1 MAGEG
6 AGRTKVREEARQE
19 MKEKKRNWKLE
30 LMIGNHQ
37 RKDFASCDED
47 VSPSPREVLEVPI
60 MGMDSD
66 STGSSNYSGP
76 GSPGLGPQRAQAQQ
90 GRDAPTQQWKAM
102 IDALRFKSVRRFS
115 TIPLLAASYEISRKS
130 LRNKLA
136 RIRNANED
144 DDDVDLDD
152 TIYLDGIPTKPSWRN
167 FTFADLAA
175 ATDDFSPEN
184 LLGKGGHAE
193 VYKGHLADGQ
203 VVAVKRL
210 MRNEKE
216 AEDKA
221 GDFLTELGIIAH
233 INHPN
238 ATRLIGFGIDQ
249 GLYFVLQLAPHGSVA
264 SSLFGSECL
273 EWPKRF
279 KVAVGV
285 AKGLQYLHH
294 DCPRRIIHRDIK
306 ASNILLSE
314 NDDAEISDFGLAKW
328 LPDKWTQHVVFPI
341 EGTFG
346 YLAPEYFMHGIV
358 DEKTDV
364 FAFGVLLL
372 ELITGRRAVDSN
384 SRESL
389 VIWAKPLLEA
399 KNVKEIA
406 DPRLVEKYDP
416 TEMKCAMATASMC
429 IHHMSS
435 KRPYMNQVVQLLKGE
450 EVAIELSQTSIA
462 PRSLLLDA
470 CDLEDYTCSNYL
482 NDLNRHKQLIMDIH
496 VGEMTMSQ
504 ACLSSRFARDARAIL
519 TFGIWYLGLGKG
531 AFNPQKASAGV
542 RREERASG
550 FRRLNHQDKPLIGCK
565 SLSIKF
571 KRMHLG
577 VLGLKNKGEGKVLP
591 LGIEPSPCVRL
602 KMHQPPE
609 LSHGLATYP

>member
-1 MAGEG
+1 MQAME
-6 AGRTKVREEARQE
+6 RLERRSKKEEV
-19 MKEKKRNWKLE
+19 KEKKKSRKFE
-30 LMIGNHQ
+30 LTLMLGGQNQ
-37 RKDFASCDED
+37 KKEVVDDDD
-47 VSPSPREVLEVPI
+47 VSVSPRDVFGVPI
-60 MGMDSD
+60 LGMDSD
-66 STGSSNYSGP
+66 STGSSNYGGP
-76 GSPGLGPQRAQAQQ
+76 GSPGLGQKHS
-90 GRDAPTQQWKAM
+90 QQWRAM
-102 IDALRFKSVRRFS
+102 IDVLRFKSVRRFS

-136 RIRNANED
+136 RILPANEED
-144 DDDVDLDD
+144 DDLNLGIDIDD
-152 TIYLDGIPTKPSWRN
+152 ISTKPSWRN
-167 FTFADLAA
+167 FSYADLAA
-175 ATDDFSPEN
+175 ATDDFSPVN

-193 VYKGHLADGQ
+193 VYKGCLADGQ

-216 AEDKA
+216 IEGKA

-238 ATRLIGFGIDQ
+238 ATRLIGFGIDN
-249 GLYFVLQLAPHGSVA
+249 GLYFVLQLAPHGSL
-264 SSLFGSECL
+264 SSLLFGSECL
-273 EWPKRF
+273 EWKIRF

-306 ASNILLSE
+306 ASNILLNQNNE
-314 NDDAEISDFGLAKW
+314 AEISDFGLAKW
-328 LPDKWTQHVVFPI
+328 LPDKWAHHVVFPI

-399 KNVKEIA
+399 KLIEQMV
-406 DPRLVEKYDP
+406 DPRLELKYDLA
-416 TEMKCAMATASMC
+416 EMKCAMVTASMC

-450 EVAIELSQTSIA
+450 EVPIELTQNSSA
-462 PRSLLLDA
+462 PRSHLIDA

-482 NDLNRHKQLIMDIH
+482 TDLNRHKQLLM
-496 VGEMTMSQ
+496 E
-504 ACLSSRFARDARAIL
+504 
-519 TFGIWYLGLGKG
+519 
-531 AFNPQKASAGV
+531 
-542 RREERASG
+542 
-550 FRRLNHQDKPLIGCK
+550 
-565 SLSIKF
+565 
-571 KRMHLG
+571 
-577 VLGLKNKGEGKVLP
+577 
-591 LGIEPSPCVRL
+591 
-602 KMHQPPE
+602 
-609 LSHGLATYP
+609 